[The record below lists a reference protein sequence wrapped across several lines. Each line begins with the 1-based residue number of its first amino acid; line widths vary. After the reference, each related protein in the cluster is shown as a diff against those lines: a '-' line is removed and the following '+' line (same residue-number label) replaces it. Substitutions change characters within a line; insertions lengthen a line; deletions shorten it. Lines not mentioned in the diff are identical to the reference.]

1 MHQTE
6 RALWLLPRVASDASP
21 FAIEFSGHEDDKDEV
36 SNPDEDEPSVLLD
49 LRSPEL
55 FVCCLTVINFMLLI
69 ASTLPQRAINDVNLV
84 GSSKVTMLYSVTFR
98 FLTFPGPFTSLLR
111 PIPPFWPD

>member
-1 MHQTE
+1 MHKTE
-6 RALWLLPRVASDASP
+6 RALCLLRRVAGDASP

-55 FVCCLTVINFMLLI
+55 FVYCLTVINFMLLI
-69 ASTLPQRAINDVNLV
+69 ASTLAQRTIKEVNLV
-84 GSSKVTMLYSVTFR
+84 GSGKVHSVFCNI
-98 FLTFPGPFTSLLR
+98 LVSYISWAVHLVAPSHFTLSA
-111 PIPPFWPD
+111 